1 LARLQILD
9 SSVLIPWLR
18 DGSYDQLVT
27 ASFTSRQSILCT
39 VVWMEL
45 YAGTRSAS
53 DKRDLDRMVQ
63 ALADVGRV
71 ISPQPKDFYQAG
83 QMIAYYARQYGAIQ
97 PRDHANDVLI
107 ALCASRVSATLITEN
122 EVHMEKWQRILKRS
136 GRKLDLQYVSRAQ

>member
-1 LARLQILD
+1 LAGLQIFD

-27 ASFTSRQSILCT
+27 ASFTSRQFMLCT

-71 ISPQPKDFYQAG
+71 ISPHPKDFYQAG
-83 QMIAYYARQYGAIQ
+83 QMIAYYARQYGAIR

-107 ALCASRVSATLITEN
+107 ALCASRV
-122 EVHMEKWQRILKRS
+122 KR
-136 GRKLDLQYVSRAQ
+136 R

>member
-1 LARLQILD
+1 MAGLQTFD

-27 ASFTSRQSILCT
+27 ASFTARQFMLCT

-53 DKRDLDRMVQ
+53 DKQDLDQMVQ

-71 ISPQPKDFYQAG
+71 ISPQPEDFYQAG
-83 QMIAYYARQYGAIQ
+83 QMVAYYSRQYGAIQ
-97 PRDHANDVLI
+97 PRDHANDILI
-107 ALCASRVSATLITEN
+107 ALCASRTNATLITEN
-122 EVHMEKWQRILKRS
+122 KEHMEKWQRILKRS
-136 GRKLDLQYVSRAQ
+136 RRRLDLQYVSRAQ